1 MAVKASAA
9 ITVSIERDIQGTW
22 RFYRIASSSSTPSAP
37 TTAQG
42 QAFVSSGTVPSGWS
56 KVEPAYDGT
65 STNSLYTVDLTAF
78 TDGTVVWT
86 EVSKSSS
93 YEAAKQAYN
102 EAQNAKKT
110 ATNYMTD
117 LSNGVYVHANGTP
130 SDPANVNAKG
140 VNITDVIDIIRSGN
154 SVSQFG
160 ENIRMG
166 KQDSIH
172 FSIDDSKFGYFVDDV
187 PVTTLNCSYDLLEED
202 DDTASEG
209 DVSLK
214 NMELKVTSP
223 IFSETDKEKASLTM
237 HYEHGSGYAH
247 PTYAQ
252 LLAQNLDV
260 ANNNYAFVKVS
271 SASGSANVVLN
282 SEGMAFSMY
291 GDDGYAYLNGSLLV
305 SGMAGMIQM
314 FAGSIAPRGWRFC
327 DGSTLGRTA
336 YSKLFAVIGTTYG
349 AGDGSTTFN
358 LPDFR
363 DRMPIGAGNL
373 YARNSSGGSKD
384 AIIPYHNHSV
394 NAVSIGSSGGHNH
407 TVSAKYNSD
416 ATHTG
421 SGTRYMASG
430 SKTST
435 SMATIASGTGTH
447 THSVPAHNT
456 NYAGTSGNATN
467 ANLPPYR
474 GINFIICT
482 GQTS

>member
-140 VNITDVIDIIRSGN
+140 VKITDVIDIIRSGA
-154 SVSQFG
+154 SIGQFG

-172 FSIDDSKFGYFVDDV
+172 FSIDDSKFGYFVDEV
-187 PVTTLNCSYDLLEED
+187 PVTTLNCSYELLEED

-223 IFSETDKEKASLTM
+223 VFSETDKEKASLTM
-237 HYEHGSGYAH
+237 HYEHGSGYEH

-260 ANNNYAFVKVS
+260 SNSNYAYVKVT
-271 SASGSANVVLN
+271 SASGSTWVTLNSRGTTFTVNSDGNAVLN
-282 SEGMAFSMY
+282 GN
-291 GDDGYAYLNGSLLV
+291 LIV
-305 SGMAGMIQM
+305 QGMAGMVQM
-314 FAGSIAPRGWRFC
+314 FAGSVAPKGWRFC
-327 DGSTLGRTA
+327 DGTALSRTS
-336 YSKLFAVIGTTYG
+336 YSKLFAVIGTAYG

-373 YARNSSGGSKD
+373 YSRNSSGGSKD
-384 AIIPYHNHSV
+384 AVVPYHKHSV
-394 NAVSIGSSGGHNH
+394 SSVTIGTGGGHSH

-435 SMATIASGTGTH
+435 GMATIASGTGTH
-447 THSVPAHNT
+447 THSVPAHDT
-456 NYAGTSGNATN
+456 NYEGTSGNATN